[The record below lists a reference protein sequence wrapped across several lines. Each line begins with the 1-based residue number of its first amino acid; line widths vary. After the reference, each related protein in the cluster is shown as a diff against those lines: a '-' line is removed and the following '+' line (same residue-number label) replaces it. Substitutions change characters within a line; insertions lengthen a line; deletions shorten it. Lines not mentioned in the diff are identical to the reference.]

1 MKRVLTGLQPTGV
14 ITLGNYIGAIRQMAE
29 VDDSTE
35 NFIFIADM
43 HAITINQDPI
53 SLRNNIKSLVALYL
67 ACGIDP
73 KKNTIYI
80 QSDNPYIASISWML
94 ECNTYYGELS
104 RMTQFKDKSKK
115 NANFTSGLLTY
126 PVLMA
131 ADILAMDIDLVPVGI
146 DQKQHVELARDI
158 AIRFNNKYGETFKI
172 PEPVIKE
179 DGTKIADLQNPHKK
193 MSKSSESDKGVIR
206 LLDDLKTVRKKIMS
220 ATTDSE
226 MNIKYDPINKPG
238 ISNLINI
245 YRSLTNKSISEVEE
259 EFKDT
264 KVGGFYLQKILSN
277 TSNKDKRV
285 DSLKLQGYSNSDINI
300 LEKVDNSYEN
310 SKIIKSM
317 KVTSNGFSSY
327 TKVLSNEE
335 MDILLDFVDDKIRNA
350 AKNIMDA
357 KFDINPKEIGGKM
370 EGCKYCKFTSICHRT
385 NKDIVKLKSAKKE
398 DILGGEV
405 YA

>member
-29 VDDSTE
+29 VDDTTE

-43 HAITINQDPI
+43 HAITINQDPTT
-53 SLRNNIKSLVALYL
+53 LRNNIKSLVALYL

-179 DGTKIADLQNPHKK
+179 AGTKIADLQNPDKK

-264 KVGGFYLQKILSN
+264 NYGTFKTKVADVVVDLLNNIQNKYNEILKSEYLDEILDN
-277 TSNKDKRV
+277 GAK
-285 DSLKLQGYSNSDINI
+285 INI
-300 LEKVDNSYEN
+300 EITKKFYEKM
-310 SKIIKSM
+310 KKSI
-317 KVTSNGFSSY
+317 G
-327 TKVLSNEE
+327 LG
-335 MDILLDFVDDKIRNA
+335 RN
-350 AKNIMDA
+350 
-357 KFDINPKEIGGKM
+357 
-370 EGCKYCKFTSICHRT
+370 
-385 NKDIVKLKSAKKE
+385 
-398 DILGGEV
+398 
-405 YA
+405 

>member
-1 MKRVLTGLQPTGV
+1 MKKVLTGLQPTGV

-43 HAITINQDPI
+43 HAITINQDPTT
-53 SLRNNIKSLVALYL
+53 LRNNIKSLVALYL

-179 DGTKIADLQNPHKK
+179 AGTKIADLQNPDKK

-264 KVGGFYLQKILSN
+264 NYGTFKTKVADVVVDLLNNIQNKYNEILKSEYLDEILDN
-277 TSNKDKRV
+277 GAK
-285 DSLKLQGYSNSDINI
+285 INI
-300 LEKVDNSYEN
+300 EITKKFYEKM
-310 SKIIKSM
+310 KKSI
-317 KVTSNGFSSY
+317 G
-327 TKVLSNEE
+327 LG
-335 MDILLDFVDDKIRNA
+335 RN
-350 AKNIMDA
+350 
-357 KFDINPKEIGGKM
+357 
-370 EGCKYCKFTSICHRT
+370 
-385 NKDIVKLKSAKKE
+385 
-398 DILGGEV
+398 
-405 YA
+405 

>member
-53 SLRNNIKSLVALYL
+53 TLRNNIKSLVALYL

-172 PEPVIKE
+172 PESVIKE

-264 KVGGFYLQKILSN
+264 NYGTFKTKVADVVVDLLADIQNKYNEILKSEYLDEILDN
-277 TSNKDKRV
+277 GAK
-285 DSLKLQGYSNSDINI
+285 INI
-300 LEKVDNSYEN
+300 EITKKFYEKM
-310 SKIIKSM
+310 KKSI
-317 KVTSNGFSSY
+317 G
-327 TKVLSNEE
+327 LG
-335 MDILLDFVDDKIRNA
+335 RN
-350 AKNIMDA
+350 
-357 KFDINPKEIGGKM
+357 
-370 EGCKYCKFTSICHRT
+370 
-385 NKDIVKLKSAKKE
+385 
-398 DILGGEV
+398 
-405 YA
+405 

>member
-53 SLRNNIKSLVALYL
+53 TLRNNIKSLVALYL

-264 KVGGFYLQKILSN
+264 NYGTFKAKVADVVVDLLADIQKKYNEILKSEYLDEILDN
-277 TSNKDKRV
+277 GAK
-285 DSLKLQGYSNSDINI
+285 INI
-300 LEKVDNSYEN
+300 EITKKFYEKM
-310 SKIIKSM
+310 KKSI
-317 KVTSNGFSSY
+317 G
-327 TKVLSNEE
+327 LG
-335 MDILLDFVDDKIRNA
+335 RN
-350 AKNIMDA
+350 
-357 KFDINPKEIGGKM
+357 
-370 EGCKYCKFTSICHRT
+370 
-385 NKDIVKLKSAKKE
+385 
-398 DILGGEV
+398 
-405 YA
+405 